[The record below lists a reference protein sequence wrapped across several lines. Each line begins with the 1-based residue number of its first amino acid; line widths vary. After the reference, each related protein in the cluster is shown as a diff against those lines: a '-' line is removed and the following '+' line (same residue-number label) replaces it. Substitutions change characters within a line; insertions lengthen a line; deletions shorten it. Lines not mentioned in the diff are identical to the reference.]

1 MTFPKRKSSK
11 KKIVRRSETFIE
23 PVAIESA
30 VKEVKAQ
37 KKKTQEEIDLEKKIF
52 SIKQRVE
59 LGSIRQ
65 SVVQTDLRKMNKQ
78 LIRMR
83 G

>member
-1 MTFPKRKSSK
+1 MVFPKRKSSK
-11 KKIVRRSETFIE
+11 KKVVRRSETFVKQVEIE
-23 PVAIESA
+23 EIPKLILER
-30 VKEVKAQ
+30 
-37 KKKTQEEIDLEKKIF
+37 KKTPEEIDLEKKIF

-59 LGSIRQ
+59 LGNLRQ